1 MIQYP
6 KSRVLEDRKKRYQNA
21 GERQEKRKEEQP
33 KVPANHNGK
42 YLFSEYELFYNCKI
56 LR

>member
-6 KSRVLEDRKKRYQNA
+6 KSRILEDRKKRCQNA

-33 KVPANHNGK
+33 KGPANHNGK
-42 YLFSEYELFYNCKI
+42 YLFSEYELFSNCTI
-56 LR
+56 Y